1 VGAWVHP
8 LPVLQIDLAIGKTSA
23 AAEHADVGETGNG
36 VRYLHTGIS
45 SVLDLLNANAEHLHA
60 RE

>member
-1 VGAWVHP
+1 VGAWVDP
-8 LPVLQIDLAIGKTSA
+8 LPVAAIDFATGKTSA
-23 AAEHADVGETGNG
+23 AAEHADVAETGDA

-45 SVLDLLNANAEHLHA
+45 TMLGLLNAVAERLKA